1 MPSRAFHLLNFNF
14 MEQHQN
20 FKFALIVLGFISLTV
35 GFALIKPAFG
45 FIAFGTLCAGLAF
58 ATRR

>member
-1 MPSRAFHLLNFNF
+1 
-14 MEQHQN
+14 MEQHKN
-20 FKFALIVLGFISLTV
+20 FKFALMLLGFISLTV
-35 GFALIKPAFG
+35 GFALIKPAAG